1 LEVTISKTTKIGAAY
16 HGGTTISTDKGDA
29 LIFSGVEGPAGG
41 DGLNSLNIIGTAPT
55 LSGFIGGALGPNV
68 PGVSIPSFGVLF
80 QILQSNSDVNVLS
93 SPNILTTDNEQAE
106 ITVGQNIPYQAGV
119 TGIPG
124 LATPTTGTTGTT
136 TPGFGSF
143 PFQSIQRQDVAL
155 TLKLKPHINDS
166 DYMRLEVELQANDL
180 AGSDPQPR
188 PQLSKR

>member
-1 LEVTISKTTKIGAAY
+1 
-16 HGGTTISTDKGDA
+16 
-29 LIFSGVEGPAGG
+29 F
-41 DGLNSLNIIGTAPT
+41 
-55 LSGFIGGALGPNV
+55 
-68 PGVSIPSFGVLF
+68 SIPSFGVLF

-166 DYMRLEVELQANDL
+166 DYMRLEVELEVNDL
-180 AGSDPQPR
+180 AGSDPQLGPKW
-188 PQLSKR
+188 SKRKVKSPIVVKDQQPVVIGGLISDKYTIAETK